1 MIQYL
6 FFCGI
11 DASYSHFLQS
21 MQILLIYFEIYYM
34 GRFKSFI
41 IISIENIS
49 EFDIG
54 HGGIWYIHKYIF
66 LIFDMKFIFSS
77 YKLIGISYSSQ
88 WDLFLY
94 LSLRLINLDKRN
106 PGVFMGPV
114 WIWVFFIC
122 NQGIISSLT
131 SKNSSSNLII
141 LQRHVL
147 FLILLSFP
155 QIFFW

>member
-54 HGGIWYIHKYIF
+54 HGGIHKYIF

-88 WDLFLY
+88 
-94 LSLRLINLDKRN
+94 
-106 PGVFMGPV
+106 
-114 WIWVFFIC
+114 
-122 NQGIISSLT
+122 
-131 SKNSSSNLII
+131 
-141 LQRHVL
+141 
-147 FLILLSFP
+147 
-155 QIFFW
+155 